1 MNIYIPEHI
10 PSGNKG
16 EEAILQGI
24 YQGLKDEAKDVTIS
38 VFSHTPE
45 IDRINYGNQFEV
57 IEGITFRPASG
68 KGMFL
73 KISETIVIW
82 LKHFLFL
89 LLWRFIGE
97 KCLRCFRGGN
107 WKAYLD
113 ADVIL
118 VGHDG
123 VLSDMNLLFA
133 LFAKGIGKKGA
144 IFGCGFR
151 SFRFKVTEKL
161 VPFFMSLIDLIVL
174 REKRSYDYLIS
185 LGVRSNNIF
194 MKPDPAFLMKPAE
207 RSAVDRFFENE
218 QLFSRKKPLIGM
230 VAIRGSAHFS
240 EFHEYV
246 TDKDEKYKK
255 HIEFYSEMVE
265 KVLEIT
271 SGTVVFL
278 PHSVQSSYGRDDR
291 ICSRDVKAG
300 MKKFQDDVIL
310 IESEYNAAVL
320 KGVIQRLDFLVSQ
333 RLHSIIGA
341 ASVGTPFIM
350 VTVKGDGRAQD
361 IVEHTIAMP
370 DLLFDLNDPH
380 IEDFA
385 RKFKELWSSSEKI
398 RKELLMRAVSIH
410 KGCEESARLLA
421 GLL

>member
-89 LLWRFIGE
+89 LLWRFIGK

-144 IFGCGFR
+144 IFGCGFKK
-151 SFRFKVTEKL
+151 FRYRLTESL
-161 VPFFMSLIDLIVL
+161 AHHIVPKIDLVTV
-174 REKRSYDYLIS
+174 RELRSYNYLKSI
-185 LGVRSNNIF
+185 GVNSSNLF
-194 MKPDPAFLMKPAE
+194 FKPDPAFLMKPAKE
-207 RSAVDRFFENE
+207 TIVDNFFIKEK
-218 QLFSRKKPLIGM
+218 LATAKKPLIGM
-230 VAIRGSAHFS
+230 VAIVGSVHFA
-240 EFHEYV
+240 EFHQHV
-246 TDKDEKYKK
+246 TDDQEKYDK
-255 HIEFYSEMVE
+255 HCDFFARMTEIAL
-265 KVLEIT
+265 KIT
-271 SGTVVFL
+271 SGTVVFM
-278 PHSVQSSYGRDDR
+278 PHSIQATSRRDDR
-291 ICSRDVKAG
+291 QCARDVKG
-300 MKKFQDDVIL
+300 RMRKHQDDVVIV
-310 IESEYNAAVL
+310 EREYSASVL
-320 KGVIQRLDFLVSQ
+320 KGVIQRLDFLLSQ

-350 VTVKGDGRAQD
+350 LTVKGDGRAHD
-361 IVEHTIAMP
+361 IVECTIARD
-370 DLLFDLNDPH
+370 DLIFDLNNPD
-380 IEDFA
+380 IDDFA
-385 RKFKELWSSSEKI
+385 RKFERLWASRDRI
-398 RKELLMRAVSIH
+398 RKDLSVRVVSIH
-410 KGCEESARLLA
+410 NDCRDAAHLLA
-421 GLL
+421 ALL